1 MNATA
6 LNNTTE
12 KRFWSRVNKETEC
25 WNWTGY
31 FVGNRY
37 GRIKLNG
44 KVHRAHRM
52 SWIIHNG
59 EIPTGM
65 CVLHKCDNPSCVN
78 PDHLFIGTRAD
89 NMADMDAKGRRANF
103 KGANNGNSKLTEAK
117 VREIRM
123 WSELGYL
130 QKRIA
135 TAYGVS
141 KVNVSAIKHRRSWKH
156 VITHEFT

>member
-59 EIPTGM
+59 DIPDGM

-103 KGANNGNSKLTEAK
+103 KGANNGNSKLTAAK

-156 VITHEFT
+156 V

>member
-31 FVGNRY
+31 FVGNQY

-59 EIPTGM
+59 DIPDGM
-65 CVLHKCDNPSCVN
+65 CILHKCDNPSCVN
-78 PDHLFIGTRAD
+78 PDHLFLGTRAD

-156 VITHEFT
+156 V